1 MEEKVLE
8 ILEEYCEEAIGYT
21 GDNMMEEGVIDSFT
35 VINIVS
41 ELEDAFD
48 IEIDA
53 KVCGGGELQKQR
65 SDHRAGGTVGR
76 RVARRMPEW
85 RYFLRGGVYAVFV
98 SQVFHRK
105 TKDFSIAFG

>member
-8 ILEEYCEEAIGYT
+8 ILEEYCEEVLDYKGE
-21 GDNMMEEGVIDSFT
+21 NMMEEGIIDSFT

-53 KVCGGGELQKQR
+53 KYV
-65 SDHRAGGTVGR
+65 
-76 RVARRMPEW
+76 
-85 RYFLRGGVYAVFV
+85 
-98 SQVFHRK
+98 
-105 TKDFSIAFG
+105 IAENFRNKEAIMDLVKRLLEGA